1 MRTLAFACI
10 LAAVA
15 AAAAVSAPPPEPDF
29 CRGLDCP
36 TFTTV
41 TKGSGFD
48 IREYPEAKW
57 TSITV
62 QEVSSLQTAIGTG
75 FQAIFQ
81 YISGANSA
89 SEKIEMTAPVRVE
102 VLAPQGP
109 YCKAN
114 VTTSFFLPW
123 SFQNS
128 SNIPKA
134 NNTEV
139 FTEDIKEIKVAVL
152 VFPGRPKTDDDITDQ
167 VAKLGAL
174 LDTAQVAYNKDVFV
188 YAGYDSPFRVFDR
201 HNEVWLYLL

>member
-1 MRTLAFACI
+1 MLQMRNSVFVCFLAV
-10 LAAVA
+10 VA

-41 TKGSGFD
+41 SKGNGFD

-128 SNIPKA
+128 SSIPKA
-134 NNTEV
+134 NNTDV
-139 FTEDIKEIKVAVL
+139 FTDDIHDIKVA
-152 VFPGRPKTDDDITDQ
+152 
-167 VAKLGAL
+167 L
-174 LDTAQVAYNKDVFV
+174 LSSHY
-188 YAGYDSPFRVFDR
+188 
-201 HNEVWLYLL
+201 EIL